1 MDFIQILFIAM
12 LAFSI
17 VSIFLSIPGNF
28 IVFLNTL
35 FYGVFTN
42 FDNLSFSFLLIIF
55 IIAVLIELLEYLII
69 AFGARKYG
77 ASKLGVVAAIIG
89 GIGGSISGFF
99 FSPVLGAI
107 IGGFIGV
114 MAGTMAIELLRGKN
128 IREVLYATYGALLGR
143 VGGLSVKAIGTVTLV
158 VIVANRI
165 LF

>member
-1 MDFIQILFIAM
+1 MDFIQILFITM

-35 FYGVFTN
+35 LYGVVTDFN
-42 FDNLSFSFLLIIF
+42 NLSFSFFLVIF

-77 ASKLGVVAAIIG
+77 TSKLGVVGAILG
-89 GIGGSISGFF
+89 GIGGGISGFF
-99 FSPVLGAI
+99 FSPVVGAI
-107 IGGFIGV
+107 IGGFVGV
-114 MAGTMAIELLRGKN
+114 MAGTMTIELLRGKQ
-128 IREVLYATYGALLGR
+128 IREILYATYGALLGR
-143 VGGLSVKAIGTVTLV
+143 VGGLSVKTIGTVTLV
-158 VIVANRI
+158 IIVVNRI